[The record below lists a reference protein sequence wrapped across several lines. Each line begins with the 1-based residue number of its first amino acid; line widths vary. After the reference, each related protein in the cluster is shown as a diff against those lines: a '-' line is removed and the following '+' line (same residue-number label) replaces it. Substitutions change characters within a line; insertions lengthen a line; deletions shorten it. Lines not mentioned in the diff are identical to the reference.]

1 MTGGGKNR
9 KLARKRRHLAVR
21 KKISGT
27 AEVPRVSVFRSARHI
42 YAQIIDDAAA
52 ATLVQASTMSPE
64 TKKRLSESSEKLDKT
79 GAAREVGKHLGEM
92 AVDRGIRKVKFD
104 RGGYAYHGRIRSLA
118 EGMREAGVEF

>member
-1 MTGGGKNR
+1 MTTSGKNR

-27 AEVPRVSVFRSARHI
+27 SEVPRVSVFRSARHI

-52 ATLVQASTMSPE
+52 ATLLQASTMFPE
-64 TKKRLSESSEKLDKT
+64 TKKRLSESSEKLDKSAT
-79 GAAREVGKHLGEM
+79 AREVGKHLGEM
-92 AVDRGIRKVKFD
+92 AVGKGIRKVKFD

>member
-1 MTGGGKNR
+1 MTMKKKSK

-42 YAQIIDDAAA
+42 YAQVIDDAAQV
-52 ATLVQASTMSPE
+52 TLLQASTMFPE
-64 TKKRLSESSEKLDKT
+64 TKKRLEAEERLDTTAAAKL
-79 GAAREVGKHLGEM
+79 VGKHLGEM
-92 AVDRGIRKVKFD
+92 TVERGIRKVRFD
-104 RGGYAYHGRIRSLA
+104 RGGYVYHGRVKSLA